1 MGVFIG
7 LQEYRFLI
15 CVVIIFLQ
23 LVSFFFFFTIN
34 VLVLQRW
41 PNEEIPNFQSNI
53 TSAYE
58 TMTELS
64 FRVLSA
70 MALGLQ
76 LVRKT
81 CWHNKR
87 LPWPKIAKWRFYIL
101 RRGQLRV
108 VRRIWIYHR
117 YLRLISF
124 ELIINT
130 RFSRYWRSARART
143 STILAGKRLT
153 IRPHHRETNVK
164 CHTF

>member
-15 CVVIIFLQ
+15 CVLIIFLQ

-76 LVRKT
+76 LVGKT
-81 CWHNKR
+81 C
-87 LPWPKIAKWRFYIL
+87 
-101 RRGQLRV
+101 
-108 VRRIWIYHR
+108 
-117 YLRLISF
+117 
-124 ELIINT
+124 
-130 RFSRYWRSARART
+130 
-143 STILAGKRLT
+143 
-153 IRPHHRETNVK
+153 
-164 CHTF
+164 

>member
-15 CVVIIFLQ
+15 CVLIIFLQ

-53 TSAYE
+53 TRAYE

-87 LPWPKIAKWRFYIL
+87 LPWPKIDKWRFYIL

-124 ELIINT
+124 ELIII
-130 RFSRYWRSARART
+130 FSVLRSARART
-143 STILAGKRLT
+143 STILAGKRPP